1 MSYKDLYQEIIRT
14 QQDIAVTYQ
23 RLVAVENELKRN
35 INESNTLPTNFSA
48 KLDVLQQKVDLLLDQ
63 LLVTTNTN
71 TASATVANKPI
82 KTENV
87 DQVESNHYQLEEESA
102 SQFVVEEVQN

>member
-35 INESNTLPTNFSA
+35 IHESNTLPTNFSA
-48 KLDVLQQKVDLLLDQ
+48 KLDVLQQKVDLLLNQ
-63 LLVTTNTN
+63 LLVAAEPVKLKDNKQEE
-71 TASATVANKPI
+71 TA
-82 KTENV
+82 E
-87 DQVESNHYQLEEESA
+87 QVEDDKQEKQSDYV
-102 SQFVVEEVQN
+102 VVEEVQN

>member
-35 INESNTLPTNFSA
+35 INESSVAPLDLNA
-48 KLDVLQQKVDLLLDQ
+48 KLDALHKKVDILFQQ
-63 LLVTTNTN
+63 LFVDVSQPEQENNNLPQPEHENN
-71 TASATVANKPI
+71 NPPQPEQEQQSPI
-82 KTENV
+82 IEI
-87 DQVESNHYQLEEESA
+87 D
-102 SQFVVEEVQN
+102 